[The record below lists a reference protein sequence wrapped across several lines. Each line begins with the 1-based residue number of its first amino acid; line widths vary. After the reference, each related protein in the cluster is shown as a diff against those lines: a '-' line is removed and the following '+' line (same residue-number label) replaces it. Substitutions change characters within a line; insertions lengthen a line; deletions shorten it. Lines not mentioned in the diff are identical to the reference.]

1 MKASTERHQRTIEI
15 LADILE
21 RSPSELADDHRL
33 REDLGLDSLQSLE
46 LLSSLSEALRL
57 DLPMEEAMELRTVAD
72 ACAFVERAARASH
85 AHVEPHA

>member
-1 MKASTERHQRTIEI
+1 MTNRSQRRQRTIEI

-21 RSPSELADDHRL
+21 REASELGDQDRL

-46 LLSSLSEALRL
+46 MLSTLSEELRV

-72 ACAFVERAARASH
+72 ACDFVERAVAANH
-85 AHVEPHA
+85 APLAPHA